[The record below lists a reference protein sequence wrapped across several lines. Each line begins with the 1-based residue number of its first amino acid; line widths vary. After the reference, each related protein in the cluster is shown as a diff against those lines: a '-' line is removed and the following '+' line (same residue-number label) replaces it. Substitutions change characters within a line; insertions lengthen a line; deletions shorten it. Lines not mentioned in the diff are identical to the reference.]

1 MDHARKVKFSSYV
14 HLLSINK
21 MFQYRYALVILC
33 NVGEV
38 INFEHG
44 CYIPA
49 LEQTRKL
56 ILSIYVLL
64 VCKNMVTLG

>member
-1 MDHARKVKFSSYV
+1 MDHARKVKFSNYV

-21 MFQYRYALVILC
+21 MFQYRYALVILS

-49 LEQTRKL
+49 WNKLE
-56 ILSIYVLL
+56 
-64 VCKNMVTLG
+64 C